1 MRASGEHIKAV
12 RAAIADRLIV
22 AGFSQRRK
30 AFLIFIKPLTPEV
43 SAWVGLNTRTQKTA
57 DGEVGVRPIMGV
69 RHQPLMRVYEQ
80 ASGLKDL
87 NSMPT
92 IKRGLAD
99 LLGDAALEWLF
110 PADED
115 PGPIAGNLVAAVERV
130 GLAWSVAHTAPAA
143 MRDAV
148 LNLRAFGVTH
158 SNEQVL
164 PLLDLFCGEPSSA
177 TERLQTSLKA
187 RGNRTDGEAVAFGTF
202 ARNLLRHIE
211 SHGVH

>member
-12 RAAIADRLIV
+12 RAAIADRLVV

-30 AFLIFIKPLTPEV
+30 AILIFTKPLTPEV

-57 DGEVGVRPIMGV
+57 DGEVGVRPTMGV

-80 ASGLKDL
+80 ASRSKDL
-87 NSMPT
+87 DSMPT

-99 LLGDAALEWLF
+99 LLGNAALEWLF
-110 PADED
+110 PAGED
-115 PGPIAGNLVAAVERV
+115 PGPIAGNLVATVERV

-148 LNLRAFGVTH
+148 LNLRAFGVSY

-164 PLLDLFCGEPSSA
+164 PLLDLFCGGA
-177 TERLQTSLKA
+177 AASLA
-187 RGNRTDGEAVAFGTF
+187 QGPRQSHRRGSR
-202 ARNLLRHIE
+202 
-211 SHGVH
+211 